1 MAGFSANKGR
11 SFDLTPTGKVEVTG
25 KDRDYHTIENAP
37 GSNVKASGGDFIIDG
52 GDGYIY
58 HVFTSDGTFTANQP
72 STEIKSIDFMLVGGG
87 GGGSGGDPNSA
98 YGGSGG
104 GGGIVRGSS
113 SVTPGTGYPISIGGG
128 GGQTNIGPYSTGQ
141 PGSNGSPTTAFG
153 RVAIGGAGGD
163 AWYGATNSQNPLRQE
178 GGSGGGAA
186 APSPSPTTPQPTQ
199 NADFDNPASP
209 EKFWQGHDG
218 AAAVYTSPPTANR
231 FSGGG
236 GGAGGSAVYPGAPV
250 GTSVKWDGG
259 DGNAPARFPLAI
271 LAPVI
276 YASSPTV
283 ITMITD
289 RNGWGYGGDSS
300 PAPAAG
306 TVQGYA
312 NTGGGSQ
319 GNTGTIPTATANYD
333 GGSGIVIVR
342 YIKSRPA
349 SSRMTVTGTVSTE
362 PETNVDHVGLVRHI
376 FTGPGTFT
384 VTDPTLASVRYLV
397 VGGGGGGG
405 GGSAGGPAQDG
416 GGAGGGGA
424 FVTSEFGSQRT
435 PSDSKQTFGPL
446 APGRIGSE
454 FEVSVGAGPQPV
466 NVGGGG
472 AGSGSSPTPGTDGG
486 DSWIGSGP
494 SRVLAPGGGGG
505 AGSDS
510 TGAGWANGNAGGSSG
525 GAAADPNYGTSAVGT
540 GDDPDNAA
548 FGSRGFGAVPR
559 PASYASGGGGGGA
572 GGYGDGT
579 EVLTTVRTIH
589 GQHGMWSPL
598 SPPNYGTPGLESG
611 KRYFAG
617 GGGAGAYV
625 TRGTLGWGGPPTYNS
640 QPNPTVY
647 RYGQGGYGGGGTG
660 GNAAYSDTSTAGT
673 TNTGGGGGG
682 SIGNTGSAGGSGI
695 VIIEYPA

>member
-58 HVFTSDGTFTANQP
+58 HVFTSDGTFTVNQP

-98 YGGSGG
+98 KGGSGG

-113 SVTPGTGYPISIGGG
+113 SVTPGTGYPISIGAG
-128 GGQTNIGPYSTGQ
+128 GGQTNEGPSSVGQ
-141 PGSNGSPTTAFG
+141 PGANGSPTTAFG
-153 RVAIGGAGGD
+153 RVAIGGGGGD
-163 AWYGATNSQNPLRQE
+163 AWYGATNSQNPLKYE
-178 GGSGGGAA
+178 GGSGGGSS
-186 APSPSPTTPQPTQ
+186 APSPSPTIPHSPAG
-199 NADFDNPASP
+199 ADFDNPASP

-218 AAAVYTSPPTANR
+218 AGAVYTAPPGTNR

-250 GTSVKWDGG
+250 NTSVAWDGG
-259 DGNAPARFPLAI
+259 DGNAPARFPLSI

-276 YASSPTV
+276 YASNPPV

-289 RNGWGYGGDSS
+289 RNGWGYGGDSG
-300 PAPAAG
+300 PAPA
-306 TVQGYA
+306 TTIVQGYS

-319 GNTGTIPTATANYD
+319 GSNGTITPGGTTFS

-349 SSRMTVTGTVSTE
+349 SSRMTVTGTVTTE
-362 PETNVDHVGLVRHI
+362 PETNTEHVGLIRHI

-405 GGSAGGPAQDG
+405 GSNVGSPAQSG
-416 GGAGGGGA
+416 GGGGGGGA
-424 FVTSEFGSQRT
+424 FVTSESGSQRT
-435 PSDSKQTFGPL
+435 PSDSKQIFGPL

-454 FEVSVGAGPQPV
+454 FAVSVGAGPQPV
-466 NVGGGG
+466 NVGSGG
-472 AGSGSSPTPGTDGG
+472 AGAVVSVNPGTNGG

-494 SRVLAPGGGGG
+494 ERVLAPGGGGG

-525 GAAADPNYGTSAVGT
+525 GGAADPNYGVSAVAT
-540 GDDPDNAA
+540 GDVPDNFA
-548 FGSRGFGAVPR
+548 FGSRGFGAVAR
-559 PASYASGGGGGGA
+559 PPTQASGGGGGGA
-572 GGYGDGT
+572 GGYGNGT
-579 EVLTTVRTIH
+579 EILTTVRTIY
-589 GQHGMWSPL
+589 GQIGMWSPL

-617 GGGAGAYV
+617 GGGASATTNKGS
-625 TRGTLGWGGPPTYNS
+625 LGWAGPPARSSDPNTTPYTY
-640 QPNPTVY
+640 
-647 RYGQGGYGGGGTG
+647 GLGGAGGGGRG
-660 GNAAYSDTSTAGT
+660 GNAANPISAGT
-673 TNTGGGGGG
+673 GTANTGGGGGG
-682 SIGNTGSAGGSGI
+682 SIGGAGAAGGSGI

>member
-37 GSNVKASGGDFIIDG
+37 GSGVKASGGDFIIDG

-58 HVFTSDGTFTANQP
+58 HVFTSDGTFTVNQP

-87 GGGSGGDPNSA
+87 GGGSGGDPNGG

-113 SVTPGTGYPISIGGG
+113 SVTPGTGYPISIGAG
-128 GGQTNIGPYSTGQ
+128 GGQTNEGPATVGQ
-141 PGSNGSPTTAFG
+141 PGANGSPTTAFG
-153 RVAIGGAGGD
+153 RVAIGGGGGD
-163 AWYGATNSQNPLRQE
+163 AWIGSTNPQNPLRLE
-178 GGSGGGAA
+178 GGSGGGSS
-186 APSPSPTTPQPTQ
+186 APSPTPTTPQPDQ
-199 NADFDNPASP
+199 SADFDNPASP

-218 AAAVYTSPPTANR
+218 AAAVFTSPPVINK

-250 GTSVKWDGG
+250 NTSVKWDGG

-276 YASSPTV
+276 YASNPTV
-283 ITMITD
+283 VTMITD
-289 RNGWGYGGDSS
+289 RNGWGYGGDSG
-300 PAPAAG
+300 PAPAPA
-306 TVQGYA
+306 TTQGYA

-319 GNTGTIPTATANYD
+319 GNTGTIPNASSTFD

-362 PETNVDHVGLVRHI
+362 PETNLDHVGLVRHI

-384 VTDPTLASVRYLV
+384 VTDPTLTSVRYLV

-405 GGSAGGPAQDG
+405 GGSAGAPAQDG
-416 GGAGGGGA
+416 GGGGGGGA
-424 FVTSEFGSQRT
+424 FVTSESGSQRT

-454 FEVSVGAGPQPV
+454 FEVSVGAGSQPV

-472 AGSGSSPTPGTDGG
+472 AGSGSSPTPGTNGG

-494 SRVLAPGGGGG
+494 TRVLAPGGGGG

-525 GAAADPNYGTSAVGT
+525 GGAADPNYSTPAVAT
-540 GDDPDNAA
+540 GDTPDNVA
-548 FGSRGFGAVPR
+548 FGSRGYGAVAR
-559 PASYASGGGGGGA
+559 PSTNASAGGGGGA
-572 GGYGDGT
+572 GGQGNTG
-579 EVLTTVRTIH
+579 EIPTTSRSIH
-589 GQHGMWSPL
+589 GQYGMWSPL
-598 SPPNYGTPGLESG
+598 SPPNYGTPGVESG

-617 GGGAGAYV
+617 GGGAGAY
-625 TRGTLGWGGPPTYNS
+625 TNRGQMNWGGPPAVDS
-640 QPNPTVY
+640 DPNPTPY
-647 RYGQGGYGGGGTG
+647 TYGLGGYGGGGGG
-660 GNAAYSDTSTAGT
+660 GNAGVPISSTSGT

-682 SIGNTGSAGGSGI
+682 SIGSTGSAGGSGI